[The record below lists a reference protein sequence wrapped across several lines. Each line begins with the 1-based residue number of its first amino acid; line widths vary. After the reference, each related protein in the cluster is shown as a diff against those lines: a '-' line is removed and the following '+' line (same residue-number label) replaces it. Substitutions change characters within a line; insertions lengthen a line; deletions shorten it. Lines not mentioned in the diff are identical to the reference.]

1 MSNNRNRDKS
11 DAARANEGFRIAGI
25 IAGIIVIILLALLL
39 FKSCSGEETPDIPA
53 DTSGTTDTT
62 QTGPGITYDDSA
74 VVGGWTEADA
84 DEIIAALN
92 EKVEQGMINI
102 SMNTTPI
109 FSDGTAEGN
118 LMIVNEG
125 VNNYPQV
132 VEIIRN
138 DTQEKIYKSGAI
150 PVGSKIEKAKLTTD
164 LPAGEYDCTALFYN
178 VDPDTG
184 TYLGC
189 AGAVISITV
198 LE

>member
-1 MSNNRNRDKS
+1 MSNNRNREKCDTS
-11 DAARANEGFRIAGI
+11 RANEGFKVAGI
-25 IAGIIVIILLALLL
+25 LAGLVVIVLLSLLL
-39 FKSCSGEETPDIPA
+39 FKSCSGEERPDTPA
-53 DTSGTTDTT
+53 GTSDTTQTDTT

-74 VVGGWTEADA
+74 VVGSWTEADA

-109 FSDGTAEGN
+109 FSDGTTEGN

-164 LPAGEYDCTALFYN
+164 LPAGEYDCTALFYRIDEIYA
-178 VDPDTG
+178 VDT
-184 TYLGC
+184 
-189 AGAVISITV
+189 
-198 LE
+198 